1 MSARI
6 AARNAKRRN
15 RTITY
20 TWILALA
27 ALTIALIYWELT
39 ALLYVLATLGVTA
52 LLIVV
57 ALSDIAHAEKS
68 ASQSSLGS
76 PSTAATNATQGVGKT
91 DWGTRK
97 RS

>member
-6 AARNAKRRN
+6 AIRNAKRRR
-15 RTITY
+15 RTITAI
-20 TWILALA
+20 WVVALA
-27 ALTIALIYWELT
+27 ALIMVLIVWELT

-57 ALSDIAHAEKS
+57 ALSDIAHAE
-68 ASQSSLGS
+68 QS
-76 PSTAATNATQGVGKT
+76 PSPSPLPVQPATSPDVGKT
-91 DWGTRK
+91 DWGAKK

>member
-68 ASQSSLGS
+68 TAQGSLAT
-76 PSTAATNATQGVGKT
+76 PSTTATNVTQGVGKT

>member
-6 AARNAKRRN
+6 AIRNARR
-15 RTITY
+15 RRRIITA
-20 TWILALA
+20 TWVGALG
-27 ALTIALIYWELT
+27 ALIVVLIIWELT

-57 ALSDIAHAEKS
+57 ALSDIAHAEQTPSQGSLPTQPAS
-68 ASQSSLGS
+68 ATT
-76 PSTAATNATQGVGKT
+76 PTVGKT
-91 DWGTRK
+91 DWGAKK